1 MATIFAHVQA
11 LVMGLKRK
19 LNYHQ
24 RLFIPIV
31 GILWLIIIVPAYV
44 QSQRESRFKAE
55 ALRAE
60 IRLINQRAIG
70 LYQAG
75 EDPTSFIRFIDEYY
89 KNSIFDDVSITIYDI
104 ETGDKIV
111 SVGFDAPPPDEVNI
125 LRGTV
130 KGSQLLGNVDRTAE
144 ELQLD
149 PEQTF
154 YYKEDVS
161 DDGRIVVQTILPLN
175 TRVMEEIHSDSWWLA
190 FVLIAGTIMTIIIYF
205 FTRHLTRN
213 VKLLRDFAS
222 KAANERDFTGLD
234 EFPNDELGEISRE
247 IATIYYARKAAR
259 DSRELEHRVAL
270 KATEE
275 RSALKRQL
283 TNNISHEL
291 KTPIGIIR
299 GYVDTMVQ
307 NPDMDDNSRNH
318 FLSKTQLQ
326 VERLCNLLDD
336 LSTMTRLEEASS
348 MVHLDDID
356 FNELLSHI
364 ARDIDESGIAGD
376 MEFVYDLPEDCHIKG
391 NVNLMTSAL
400 MNLIKNAINYS
411 KGTEMGVF
419 MLTKNQRFY
428 TFVFYDNG
436 VGVAPE
442 HIPHLFERFYRVD
455 KGRSRKVGGTG
466 LGLPIVRTAFNT
478 MGGSVTVR
486 NRQGGGLEFVFTI
499 PIWYPKKETP
509 DVPELTA
516 QDESYD
522 SLEDK
527 E

>member
-1 MATIFAHVQA
+1 
-11 LVMGLKRK
+11 
-19 LNYHQ
+19 
-24 RLFIPIV
+24 
-31 GILWLIIIVPAYV
+31 
-44 QSQRESRFKAE
+44 
-55 ALRAE
+55 
-60 IRLINQRAIG
+60 
-70 LYQAG
+70 
-75 EDPTSFIRFIDEYY
+75 
-89 KNSIFDDVSITIYDI
+89 
-104 ETGDKIV
+104 
-111 SVGFDAPPPDEVNI
+111 
-125 LRGTV
+125 
-130 KGSQLLGNVDRTAE
+130 
-144 ELQLD
+144 
-149 PEQTF
+149 
-154 YYKEDVS
+154 
-161 DDGRIVVQTILPLN
+161 
-175 TRVMEEIHSDSWWLA
+175 
-190 FVLIAGTIMTIIIYF
+190 
-205 FTRHLTRN
+205 
-213 VKLLRDFAS
+213 
-222 KAANERDFTGLD
+222 
-234 EFPNDELGEISRE
+234 
-247 IATIYYARKAAR
+247 
-259 DSRELEHRVAL
+259 
-270 KATEE
+270 
-275 RSALKRQL
+275 
-283 TNNISHEL
+283 
-291 KTPIGIIR
+291 
-299 GYVDTMVQ
+299 
-307 NPDMDDNSRNH
+307 
-318 FLSKTQLQ
+318 
-326 VERLCNLLDD
+326 
-336 LSTMTRLEEASS
+336 
-348 MVHLDDID
+348 
-356 FNELLSHI
+356 LSHI

-509 DVPELTA
+509 DVPELTS